1 MRAYLDSIA
10 AGYPAVSP
18 AVIYLLGMLAFG
30 ALVVFVF
37 ILPVAGITSWVERRV
52 WARIQSR
59 IGPNRVGP
67 AGFLQWLAD
76 GLKNLLKEDVIP
88 DAVDATLF
96 RLAPYVVV
104 AGFCAAFVALPFA
117 GSLIIADL
125 NIGIL
130 YISAITSLVVIG
142 ILMAGWSSN
151 NKWSMLGGIRSA
163 TQIICYE
170 IPVGLAIF
178 PVVLLSG
185 TLSMQ
190 SIIAEQGWTPLSW
203 NMFHSPFLFVS
214 FLMFFVG
221 ALAEGNRTPFDLP
234 EADSELVAGF
244 ATEYSGMRSL
254 LFFLAEWGN
263 LYVIGVLVATLYM
276 GGWQVPQFTSNATLL
291 TVAQFLTM
299 FLKAYFWVFV
309 AMWVRATLPR
319 VRVDQ
324 FMALCWKYMVPIGLI
339 NVVATATMMVVF
351 PHGSIVLRW
360 VMVVLVLAI
369 LGQFARRVHYHLR
382 RSDYGRLG
390 RISESTQGAVRG

>member
-1 MRAYLDSIA
+1 VQSFLDGLIGSATGLEKELAYL
-10 AGYPAVSP
+10 V
-18 AVIYLLGMLAFG
+18 GMLVFG
-30 ALVVFVF
+30 AIVVFGF
-37 ILPVAGITSWVERRV
+37 ILPMAGITSWLERRV

-67 AGFLQWLAD
+67 YGFLQWLAD
-76 GLKNLLKEDVIP
+76 GLKNLLKEDVVP
-88 DAVDATLF
+88 EAVDARLF

-104 AGFCAAFVALPFA
+104 TGFVAAFVAVPFA

-130 YISAITSLVVIG
+130 YITAVTSLVVVG

-163 TQIICYE
+163 TQIVSYE
-170 IPVGLAIF
+170 IPAGLAIF
-178 PVVLLSG
+178 PAVLLSG

-190 SIIAEQGWTPLSW
+190 GIIGAQGWQPHMW
-203 NMFHSPFLFVS
+203 HMFHSPFTLAAFLLFFVS
-214 FLMFFVG
+214 

-234 EADSELVAGF
+234 EAESELVAGF

-263 LYVIGVLVATLYM
+263 LYLIGALVATLYL
-276 GGWQVPQFTSNATLL
+276 GGWQVPQFTGNTVLL
-291 TVAQFLTM
+291 ALAQFGTF
-299 FLKAYFWVFV
+299 FLKAYFFVFV

-324 FMALCWKYMVPIGLI
+324 LMSMCWKYMVPIGLVCVI
-339 NVVATATMMVVF
+339 GTASVMVAF
-351 PHGSIVLRW
+351 PHGNETLRMVMVGLVLLVVLRFF
-360 VMVVLVLAI
+360 V
-369 LGQFARRVHYHLR
+369 RVRYHLR
-382 RSDYGRLG
+382 RSKGVGLQR
-390 RISESTQGAVRG
+390 TGAVAKS